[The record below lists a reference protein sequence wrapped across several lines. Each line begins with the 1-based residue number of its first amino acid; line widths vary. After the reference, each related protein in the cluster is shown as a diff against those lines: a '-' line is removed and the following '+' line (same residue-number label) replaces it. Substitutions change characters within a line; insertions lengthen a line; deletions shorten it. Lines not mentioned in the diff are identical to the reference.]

1 MLEMMKRRRKEL
13 GLSMAAL
20 GERIGIGRE
29 TIGAIERGKAKGR
42 YGTIARIA
50 EALGLSAFDIRA
62 AQGIES
68 APVPHNEAIK
78 RDFIPGKLYMIRQ
91 KRHGGNRID
100 EYECDWEEHETFRFI
115 ETAGIHHLF
124 RHPIGGWRTSYTDA
138 QLVSV
143 KVTAKG
149 A

>member
-1 MLEMMKRRRKEL
+1 MLEIVRQRRKEL
-13 GLSMAAL
+13 GLSLAAL
-20 GERIGIGRE
+20 GKRINVTHE
-29 TIGAIERGKAKGR
+29 TIGRIERGVGKGK
-42 YGTIARIA
+42 YKTINRIA
-50 EALGLSAFDIRA
+50 EALGLSVYDIRV
-62 AQGIES
+62 AQEGGS
-68 APVPHNEAIK
+68 APIPSNAAIK

-100 EYECDWEEHETFRFI
+100 EYECDWEEHETFRFM

-138 QLVSV
+138 QLVGV